1 MVEELRIMIA
11 AGGTGGHVFPAI
23 AIADAIREKYPEA
36 KILFVGTRDRME
48 WGAVPRAGYEI
59 TPIWISGFHRRLTL
73 KNLLFPLKL
82 LVSLWQSR
90 RLVRSFRPD
99 AMISC
104 GGFASGPAGWVAAR
118 YGVPLFLQEQNS
130 YPGVTNRKLAPSAEL
145 IFTAFE
151 DAGKWFPKEKTR
163 FEGNP
168 VRKSLMDD
176 VRDPAFRSTAFS
188 RFGFKPDRPVL
199 LVMGGSGGAKSINE
213 AMFKHLE
220 TLHDSLG
227 IQIIWQ
233 CGEHYLKELETRR
246 NSSGN
251 TPADYPDLRLY
262 GFMEEVSRAWAAADL
277 IISRAGATTCA
288 ELMATGKAG
297 ILVPSPWVAGDH
309 QTHNARALSDRGA
322 AVLLKDKDLDGHL
335 ADTVA
340 GLIRDESQRKEMEK
354 KAAGMA
360 RKNAASSIA
369 RHILDYISKSS
380 GPKNNPGTHNQ
391 TQTIT
396 A

>member
-1 MVEELRIMIA
+1 MADPIRIMIA

-23 AIADAIREKYPEA
+23 AIADAIREEQPGA
-36 KILFVGTRDRME
+36 AILFVGTRDRME
-48 WGAVPRAGYEI
+48 WKAVPQAGYEI
-59 TPIWISGFHRRLTL
+59 AAIWISGFHRRLTL

-82 LVSLWQSR
+82 LVSMWQSR
-90 RLVRSFRPD
+90 HLVRSFRPD

-118 YGVPLFLQEQNS
+118 YGIPLFLQEQNS
-130 YPGVTNRKLAPSAEL
+130 YPGVTNRKLASSAQL

-151 DAGKWFPKEKTR
+151 DAAKWFPEQKVR
-163 FEGNP
+163 HEGNP
-168 VRKSLMDD
+168 VRKSLASD
-176 VRDPAFRSTAFS
+176 VRDPEVRSEAFNH
-188 RFGFKPDRPVL
+188 FGFDPGRPVL

-213 AMFKHLE
+213 AMFRHLE

-227 IQIIWQ
+227 FQIIWQ
-233 CGEHYLKELETRR
+233 CGKHYLADVKERR

-262 GFMEEVSRAWAAADL
+262 DFMDDVSKAWAAADL
-277 IISRAGATTCA
+277 VVSRAGAATCA

-322 AVLLKDKDLDGHL
+322 AVLIKDEDLDEQL
-335 ADTVA
+335 ADTLSE
-340 GLIRDESQRKEMEK
+340 LIGDSSRRNEIEK
-354 KAAGMA
+354 KAAAMA
-360 RKNAASSIA
+360 RPDAAASIA
-369 RHILDYISKSS
+369 RQILDHITKASARK
-380 GPKNNPGTHNQ
+380 KKPGNHNQ
-391 TQTIT
+391 TRTT
-396 A
+396 SA